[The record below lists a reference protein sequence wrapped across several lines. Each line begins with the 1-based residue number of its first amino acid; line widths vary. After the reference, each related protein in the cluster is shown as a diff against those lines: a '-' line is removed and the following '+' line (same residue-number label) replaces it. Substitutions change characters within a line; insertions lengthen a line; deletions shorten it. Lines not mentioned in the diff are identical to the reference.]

1 MIREVIQGAIG
12 LASRLCPLSGRH
24 EIPTTTYAMGG
35 GEGGWPS
42 KHKRVSD
49 LSGREAPDKE
59 FGRLV
64 VRKYPGMEGNKVL
77 DVLPDEVSGLKTPD
91 DMVELEYIEPGSSKR
106 RTLMVERDAFD
117 ALADNM
123 PELLANIPDLKPG
136 RPVRN
141 GT

>member
-1 MIREVIQGAIG
+1 MA
-12 LASRLCPLSGRH
+12 
-24 EIPTTTYAMGG
+24 
-35 GEGGWPS
+35 
-42 KHKRVSD
+42 
-49 LSGREAPDKE
+49 
-59 FGRLV
+59 
-64 VRKYPGMEGNKVL
+64 
-77 DVLPDEVSGLKTPD
+77 LKAQAAPD